1 MRKLKEQARRFEQ
14 DENWGRALEFY
25 SRAMEEA
32 GEQDEST
39 IALLNRVGDLQ
50 VRVGD
55 LAGAVQSYEEA
66 IERYLGIDLPNNA
79 LAVCRKLE
87 RNVPGRPAVLLMMG
101 RIRIRQGF
109 VVDARADFVT
119 YAEIQIA
126 QGDPEEAFRALEEF
140 ASLSPDDVEIRVF
153 LADHLRRND
162 EDARALDHLKQ
173 ALRVALERGE
183 SERVD
188 ELRGMVRELG
198 GSGEPGPAD
207 QVRTDSEPDQAGAS
221 GEVVSDEP
229 FGFEAT
235 VLDTDVSIQDVGDL
249 PELDEHRAEE
259 PTERLDKTA
268 GGASPPRTEVSSAP
282 PTLAVDDDSLS
293 ALEGTVFSLD
303 DDENGSGVA
312 EEDAPRPHASEVP
325 ADVKGAEGEFHEF
338 ADEFPGIE
346 IEGEGEVEEED
357 LGPAE
362 LPFLEPVADA
372 FALEQGGGDASS
384 HADPDREGPAASGS
398 TSGQIPVDETR
409 APVAGDSREAP
420 FDAEASRREGVRLFN
435 EGRDEEAREALDRAH
450 RGFAGRGEPEL
461 AMRVVRELIF
471 HEPDRIEYYQ
481 RLVEYAHEAGDRTLL
496 IPAYLELAEVLVRT
510 GAERKAEV
518 VYGQVLALDP
528 RNPRAREGLSVGSD
542 RKSSS
547 GKGRDRDRRTE
558 FVDLGGM
565 VLDEGVE
572 RTFRWKVPS
581 TDPSGDEEADFA
593 RMLSQFKEKVAQNVP
608 SDDAEAHY
616 DLGSA
621 YKDMGLLDEAV
632 AEFQQAIRAF
642 PRHLAAYE
650 MLGQCFLEKSQPEV
664 ALRVLG
670 RVLQLEHP
678 VEDELLGIYY
688 YLGLAH
694 QEVGN
699 SDSAREFYERVFSL
713 DINFRDVTERLRE
726 LR

>member
-14 DENWGRALEFY
+14 EENWGRALEFY
-25 SRAMEEA
+25 SRAMEQT

-39 IALLNRVGDLQ
+39 IALLNRIGDLQ

-55 LAGAVQSYEEA
+55 LAGAVESYEEA

-87 RNVPGRPAVLLMMG
+87 RNVPGRPTVLLMMG
-101 RIRIRQGF
+101 RIRVRQGF

-153 LADHLRRND
+153 LADHLRRNE
-162 EDARALDHLKQ
+162 EDSRALEHLQ
-173 ALRVALERGE
+173 HALRVALDRGE

-188 ELRGMVRELG
+188 ELRSLLKELG
-198 GSGEPGPAD
+198 GDGEAGP
-207 QVRTDSEPDQAGAS
+207 SEPDRSDAEADEVGGSGA
-221 GEVVSDEP
+221 VVSDEP
-229 FGFEAT
+229 LGFETT
-235 VLDTDVSIQDVGDL
+235 VLDTDSSVQDAGEL
-249 PELDEHRAEE
+249 PELDEHPAEE
-259 PTERLDKTA
+259 PPGSLDVA
-268 GGASPPRTEVSSAP
+268 ARGASTPDSPPRPAIT
-282 PTLAVDDDSLS
+282 DDADPLS

-303 DDENGSGVA
+303 DESDPGIP
-312 EEDAPRPHASEVP
+312 EEDAPGPGFSGAP
-325 ADVKGAEGEFHEF
+325 AEAEGAGGGLEF
-338 ADEFPGIE
+338 ADDLHAL
-346 IEGEGEVEEED
+346 EGGDGSEEGD

-362 LPFLEPVADA
+362 LPFLDPAEGA
-372 FALEQGGGDASS
+372 FESDPEVDEALSGVDGDRKVPSFG
-384 HADPDREGPAASGS
+384 DDG
-398 TSGQIPVDETR
+398 SGQ
-409 APVAGDSREAP
+409 APAFGVRSSLDGDRSDVRI
-420 FDAEASRREGVRLFN
+420 DAEAFRREGVRLFQ

-450 RGFAGRGEPEL
+450 REFAGRGEPEL

-471 HEPDRIEYYQ
+471 HEPVRIEYYQ
-481 RLVEYAHEAGDRTLL
+481 RLVEYAHEADDRTLL

-528 RNPRAREGLSVGSD
+528 RNPRAREGLSVGSE
-542 RKSSS
+542 RQSQR
-547 GKGRDRDRRTE
+547 GRGSEGERRPG

-572 RTFRWKVPS
+572 RTFRWKVPN

-593 RMLSQFKEKVAQNVP
+593 RMLAQFKEKVAQNVP

-650 MLGQCFLEKSQPEV
+650 MLGQCFLEKTQPEV